1 MRFASGITFRIIWLA
16 WPEPREGVA
25 RFTVNQY
32 SKTMR
37 RHTIQ
42 TTLIC
47 LMIASVAIIAP
58 LADAGRPAV
67 YVVGE
72 NGYFGLDSDGD
83 IHYVL
88 TSDGFR
94 LYDVPT
100 YGYCGRHHR
109 HHSCRYVYPKYY
121 KHYDKHHKK
130 QYKRWR
136 KEQKK
141 YYKEQKKYYK
151 HHDKYYKKH
160 GKRHHHGHDD

>member
-1 MRFASGITFRIIWLA
+1 
-16 WPEPREGVA
+16 
-25 RFTVNQY
+25 
-32 SKTMR
+32 MR

-47 LMIASVAIIAP
+47 LMIASVTIIAP

-100 YGYCGRHHR
+100 YGSLKGQHPNTAEPPRR
-109 HHSCRYVYPKYY
+109 EALIVYMPLISSS
-121 KHYDKHHKK
+121 
-130 QYKRWR
+130 
-136 KEQKK
+136 
-141 YYKEQKKYYK
+141 
-151 HHDKYYKKH
+151 
-160 GKRHHHGHDD
+160 